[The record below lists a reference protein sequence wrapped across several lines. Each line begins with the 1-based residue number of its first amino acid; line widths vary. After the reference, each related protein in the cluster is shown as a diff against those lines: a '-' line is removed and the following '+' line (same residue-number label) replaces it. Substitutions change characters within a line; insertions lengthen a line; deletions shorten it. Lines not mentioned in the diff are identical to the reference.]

1 MERPRP
7 VGVCA
12 LCLRTGELC
21 DSHLVPKALYRVVR
35 AADHRSHPDPVLM
48 TSKVRRQ
55 TSFQATQY
63 LLCAEC
69 EKRFDQNGEDWVMR
83 HCYRG
88 RGRFRLRELLQRASP
103 IHADEENTIF
113 NAASVAGMDIERT
126 VYFCVSVFWRAAVR
140 RWESSGQRYEG
151 IRLGP
156 KYQKELRAYLLGDA
170 GFPQNAAVMLIVSG
184 LPRPHLSFN
193 FPDTIRIDSSHAHT
207 LHIPGLTFQL
217 GLGGQPSAGARE
229 TCIVRSELHPIFVSK
244 DGDERVQRQVLR
256 MMGKKAPAWGKYPL
270 IDGVV

>member
-1 MERPRP
+1 MERARP
-7 VGVCA
+7 IGVCA
-12 LCLRTGELC
+12 LCLRTAELC
-21 DSHLVPKALYRVVR
+21 DSHLVPKSLYRVAR
-35 AADHRSHPDPVLM
+35 AADHRAHPDPVLL
-48 TSKVRRQ
+48 TSTVRRQ

-88 RGRFRLRELLQRASP
+88 RDRFRLRELLQRATP
-103 IHADEENTIF
+103 IHVDEENTIF
-113 NAASVAGMDIERT
+113 NAASVAGMEIEKA

-140 RWESSGQRYEG
+140 SWESSSQRYEG

-156 KYQKELRAYLLGDA
+156 KYQQEIRAYLLGDA
-170 GFPQNAAVMLIVSG
+170 ALPENAAVMFIVSG

-193 FPDTIRIDSSHAHT
+193 FPDTTRIDSSHAHT

-217 GLGGQPSAGARE
+217 GMGGQPSAGARE
-229 TCIVRSELHPIFVSK
+229 TCIVRSEFHPIFVCK

-256 MMGKKAPAWGKYPL
+256 MMGKKAPVWAQYPL
-270 IDGVV
+270 VNGVV